1 MKQLT
6 GHLQRVRYTIESN
19 EKNFAPV
26 YKITGLTRC
35 GKLFGVRM
43 ERKASTANFHADV
56 VVLGL
61 AVMFENK
68 IKKHLNGCKTCRIA
82 KKKMKDRLK

>member
-19 EKNFAPV
+19 EKQNAPI

-35 GKLFGVRM
+35 GKLFGANMVRM
-43 ERKASTANFHADV
+43 ANAPKFWDDV

-68 IKKHLNGCKTCRIA
+68 IKKHLKGCKVCRVA
-82 KKKMKDRLK
+82 KRKLKRSAG